1 MFGKLFE
8 DVVAVAGDVARVV
21 VAPVE
26 VAATVAK
33 AVTKPVADAATEVVR
48 TVRDVVE

>member
-1 MFGKLFE
+1 MLGKLLT
-8 DVVAVAGDVARVV
+8 DLADVAGDVARVV

-26 VAATVAK
+26 VAATIAK
-33 AVTKPVADAATEVVR
+33 AATKPLADAAAEVVQ